1 MTIDLTKLNTA
12 QLNYI
17 NGVIGHFINVKTDG
31 SHEKPISVIN
41 IPAEAIEGEEN
52 EYQRSSKCSR

>member
-17 NGVIGHFINVKTDG
+17 HGVIGHFINVKTDG
-31 SHEKPISVIN
+31 SHENPLSMIN
-41 IPAEAIEGEEN
+41 IPKEAIINMKG
-52 EYQRSSKCSR
+52 